1 MTLRYPA
8 IFAWELK
15 TSYDWAR
22 DNIRGT
28 QSNANMFVFWDV
40 NVLYNSVLMAGE
52 IIPTSV
58 LPASLDI
65 SSDSGGRI
73 FVTMSE
79 VE

>member
-1 MTLRYPA
+1 
-8 IFAWELK
+8 
-15 TSYDWAR
+15 
-22 DNIRGT
+22 
-28 QSNANMFVFWDV
+28 MFVFWDV
-40 NVLYNSVLMAGE
+40 NVLYNSALMEGE